1 MKDNFLIV
9 ASDYKPKPG
18 GRADYIDNL
27 ARGLIKCGNRTR
39 VLAIVQPH
47 QKERLA
53 FLKQYEDWVIPF
65 EMVYDK
71 RPQNRV
77 GNKLVSLLE
86 ILRCVSPTARRVL
99 EKTPFFRP
107 SADSIARLEKVL
119 ASENPSMIVFGHL
132 DMRLYPLALFLLER
146 GMPYGIIAHE
156 SEIYPFRNRRNELV
170 RRGAM
175 IRGAQWIAANSRHTK
190 SLVEMWG
197 LPAGKIKIVHPPIS
211 EEATS
216 ARVDAV
222 RTRGTS
228 DELQLVT
235 ICRLVKPKGID
246 TVLRALKIL
255 DTKGIPCRYVIGG
268 EGVERRPLETLADE
282 LGLKTRVHF
291 TGHLEDKEKWQL
303 LQDSD
308 VFVMP
313 SRVDPKTQHEGF
325 GIAFVEASAFGL
337 PAVGS
342 TQGGIPDAV
351 LDGETGLLV
360 PQDSPEELAEA
371 LAFLYNNPEKR
382 MQMGRVGRERART
395 QFTPAAIA
403 AQFQAEISKTS

>member
-1 MKDNFLIV
+1 MKDTFLIV
-9 ASDYKPKPG
+9 APDYKPNPG

-39 VLAIVQPH
+39 VLAVVQPH

-65 EMVYDK
+65 ELVHDE
-71 RPQNRV
+71 RPQNWV
-77 GNKLVSLLE
+77 GSKFVSLLE
-86 ILRCVSPTARRVL
+86 ILRCLSPRARRVL
-99 EKTPFFRP
+99 EKTSFFRP
-107 SADSIARLEKVL
+107 SAESIGRLQKVL
-119 ASENPSMIVFGHL
+119 AKENPSMIVFGHL
-132 DMRLYPLALFLLER
+132 DMRLYPYALYFLER
-146 GMPYGIIAHE
+146 RLPYGIIAHE
-156 SEIYPFRNRRNELV
+156 SEIYPFRNRRNEFV

-175 IRGAQWIAANSRHTK
+175 LRGAQWIAANSRHTK

-197 LPAGKIKIVHPPIS
+197 LPASRIKIVHPPIC

-216 ARVDAV
+216 ARVDLKPA
-222 RTRGTS
+222 RKTN
-228 DELQLVT
+228 DELNLVT

-246 TVLRALKIL
+246 TVIRAIKIL
-255 DTKGIPCRYVIGG
+255 DTKGVPCRYVIGG
-268 EGVERRPLETLADE
+268 DGAERIFLEALIDE

-291 TGHLEDKEKWQL
+291 RGHVAEQEKWRL

-325 GIAFVEASAFGL
+325 GIAFMEASAFGL

-342 TQGGIPDAV
+342 RGGGIPDAV
-351 LDGETGLLV
+351 LHGETGLLV

-371 LAFLYNNPEKR
+371 LAFLYRNPEER
-382 MQMGRVGRERART
+382 MQMGRIGRERART
-395 QFTPAAIA
+395 QFSPAAIA
-403 AQFQAEISKTS
+403 AHFQEEISKCV